1 MQSNTKKPV
10 TYNSFAF
17 FEKKGHFAISCAKLV
32 EVLPKKYFLILGVT
46 VGIATSSFAQVA
58 RESWWDRTSKTMF
71 VANSH
76 RIRSDL
82 PVKTNSSTAEGIDR
96 LWFTIDAGLGQLR
109 PRSRGLQQALLF
121 TSQEDLSETM
131 RSQFA
136 VDAPSDAFAFF
147 SPLGQGIAVCTED
160 VPAPFAARGLTAAI
174 GAEYLRLSC
183 GADLAPALQV
193 GILDFLA
200 RRDSK
205 GVGGG
210 IGEAGIAI
218 VRKHVT
224 DAKAISMLD
233 FISMTAQE
241 WKQGVA
247 QDSNGALREQS
258 ASVVRFLTQSNT
270 AANASIF
277 QQYLRL
283 VSEGMPNFAAFSSV
297 YGLRDERGW
306 EDFDKQWKAFALK
319 EKSSANETLHE
330 RLAYLAEG
338 LRQLD
343 KEGALPVDFAALEVA
358 LKDRN
363 FVSPTQ
369 WRPGFSQIQASE
381 PNVFTP
387 TLPYEN
393 ASGAKPLPN
402 RSKPPRFELE
412 EPKKGE
418 EKQPPSVLAIDVSND
433 RSKVVWFKTRPEP
446 EAPWVWDISR

>member
-1 MQSNTKKPV
+1 M
-10 TYNSFAF
+10 TYNSLAF

-32 EVLPKKYFLILGVT
+32 DVLPKKYFLILGVM

-71 VANSH
+71 VASSH

-82 PVKTNSSTAEGIDR
+82 PAKTNVSTAEGIDR

-121 TSQEDLSETM
+121 ASQEDLSETM

-210 IGEAGIAI
+210 IGEAGIAV
-218 VRKHVT
+218 VRKSLT
-224 DAKAISMLD
+224 DAKSISMLD
-233 FISMTAQE
+233 FMSMTAQE
-241 WKQGVA
+241 WKQAVA

-381 PNVFTP
+381 PNTFTP
-387 TLPYEN
+387 TQPYEN

-402 RSKPPRFELE
+402 RSKPPRFEFE

-418 EKQPPSVLAIDVSND
+418 EKQPPSVLAIDVSNN

>member
-1 MQSNTKKPV
+1 M
-10 TYNSFAF
+10 TYNEPSFF
-17 FEKKGHFAISCAKLV
+17 DKMRYFAMSRAMLAAV
-32 EVLPKKYFLILGVT
+32 VPQKYFIILGALAV
-46 VGIATSSFAQVA
+46 ISTSSLAQVA

-71 VANSH
+71 VATSH

-82 PVKTNSSTAEGIDR
+82 PAKTNVSTAEGIDR

-121 TSQEDLSETM
+121 TTQEDLSEIM

-136 VDAPSDAFAFF
+136 VDAPSEAFAFF

-160 VPAPFAARGLTAAI
+160 IPAPFAARGLTAAI

-205 GVGGG
+205 GASGG

-218 VRKHVT
+218 VRKSVT
-224 DAKAISMLD
+224 DAKSISMLD
-233 FISMTAQE
+233 FISMTAEE
-241 WKQGVA
+241 WKQAVA
-247 QDSNGALREQS
+247 QDSTGSLREQS
-258 ASVVRFLTQSNT
+258 SSVVRFLTQSNT
-270 AANASIF
+270 AANASFF

-283 VSEGMPNFAAFSSV
+283 VSEGTPNFSAFSSV

-319 EKSSANETLHE
+319 EKSSANETLRE
-330 RLAYLAEG
+330 RLAFLAEG

-343 KEGALPVDFAALEVA
+343 KEGVLPVDFAALEVA

-381 PNVFTP
+381 PNAFTP
-387 TLPYEN
+387 TQPYEN

-402 RSKPPRFELE
+402 RSKPPHFEFE
-412 EPKKGE
+412 APKKGE
-418 EKQPPSVLAIDVSND
+418 EKQPPSVLAMDVPND

>member
-1 MQSNTKKPV
+1 MQSNTNKPV

-32 EVLPKKYFLILGVT
+32 DVLPKKYFLILGVT

-82 PVKTNSSTAEGIDR
+82 PAKTNVSTAEGIDR

-121 TSQEDLSETM
+121 ASQEDLSETM

-210 IGEAGIAI
+210 IGEAGIAV
-218 VRKHVT
+218 VRKSLT

-233 FISMTAQE
+233 FMSMTAQE
-241 WKQGVA
+241 WKQAVA

-283 VSEGMPNFAAFSSV
+283 VSEGMPNLSAFSSV

-319 EKSSANETLHE
+319 EKSSAN
-330 RLAYLAEG
+330 
-338 LRQLD
+338 
-343 KEGALPVDFAALEVA
+343 
-358 LKDRN
+358 
-363 FVSPTQ
+363 
-369 WRPGFSQIQASE
+369 
-381 PNVFTP
+381 
-387 TLPYEN
+387 
-393 ASGAKPLPN
+393 
-402 RSKPPRFELE
+402 
-412 EPKKGE
+412 
-418 EKQPPSVLAIDVSND
+418 
-433 RSKVVWFKTRPEP
+433 
-446 EAPWVWDISR
+446 

>member
-1 MQSNTKKPV
+1 MTNNQPSFFAKKQ
-10 TYNSFAF
+10 
-17 FEKKGHFAISCAKLV
+17 HFALSCAMPAAV
-32 EVLPKKYFLILGVT
+32 VPQKYFLILGVT
-46 VGIATSSFAQVA
+46 AGIATSSLAQVA
-58 RESWWDRTSKTMF
+58 RESWWDQTSKTMF
-71 VANSH
+71 VATSH
-76 RIRSDL
+76 RIRSNL
-82 PVKTNSSTAEGIDR
+82 PAKTNSSTAEGIDR
-96 LWFTIDAGLGQLR
+96 LWFTIDGGLGQLR

-121 TSQEDLSETM
+121 TTQEDLSETM

-160 VPAPFAARGLTAAI
+160 IPAPFAARGLSAAI

-205 GVGGG
+205 GAAGG
-210 IGEAGIAI
+210 IGEAGIAV
-218 VRKHVT
+218 VRKSVT
-224 DAKAISMLD
+224 DAKAISILD
-233 FISMTAQE
+233 FISMTAKE
-241 WKQGVA
+241 WKQAVA
-247 QDSNGALREQS
+247 QDSTGVLREQS
-258 ASVVRFLTQSNT
+258 ASIVRFLTQSST

-283 VSEGMPNFAAFSSV
+283 VSEGTPSFAAFGAV

-319 EKSSANETLHE
+319 EKSSANETVRE
-330 RLAYLAEG
+330 RLAFLAEG

-381 PNVFTP
+381 PNAFTP
-387 TLPYEN
+387 TQPYEN
-393 ASGAKPLPN
+393 ASGAKPQPS
-402 RSKPPRFELE
+402 RSKPSRFEFE
-412 EPKKGE
+412 APKKGE
-418 EKQPPSVLAIDVSND
+418 EKQPSKVLAVDVPND

>member
-1 MQSNTKKPV
+1 M
-10 TYNSFAF
+10 TYNSLAF

-32 EVLPKKYFLILGVT
+32 DVLPKKYFLILGVT

-71 VANSH
+71 VASSH

-82 PVKTNSSTAEGIDR
+82 PAKTNVSTAEGIDR

-121 TSQEDLSETM
+121 ASQEDLSETM

-136 VDAPSDAFAFF
+136 VDAPSDACAFF

-210 IGEAGIAI
+210 IGEAGIAV
-218 VRKHVT
+218 VRKILT

-233 FISMTAQE
+233 FMSMTAQE
-241 WKQGVA
+241 WKQAVA
-247 QDSNGALREQS
+247 QDSNGVLREQS

-381 PNVFTP
+381 PNTFTP
-387 TLPYEN
+387 TQPYEN

-402 RSKPPRFELE
+402 RSKPPRFEFE

-418 EKQPPSVLAIDVSND
+418 EKQPPSVLAIDVSNN

>member
-1 MQSNTKKPV
+1 MTHNVP
-10 TYNSFAF
+10 SFF
-17 FEKKGHFAISCAKLV
+17 DKIRHFALSCAMLAAV
-32 EVLPKKYFLILGVT
+32 VPQKYFSIFVAMA
-46 VGIATSSFAQVA
+46 VISTSLLAQVA

-71 VANSH
+71 VASSH

-82 PVKTNSSTAEGIDR
+82 PAKTNVSTAEGIDR

-121 TSQEDLSETM
+121 ASQEELSEIM

-136 VDAPSDAFAFF
+136 VDAPSEAFAFF

-160 VPAPFAARGLTAAI
+160 IPAPFAARGLTAAI

-183 GADLAPALQV
+183 GDDLAPALQV

-205 GVGGG
+205 GAGGG

-241 WKQGVA
+241 WKQAVA
-247 QDSNGALREQS
+247 QDSTGALREQS
-258 ASVVRFLTQSNT
+258 ASVVRFLTQANT
-270 AANASIF
+270 AANASLF

-283 VSEGMPNFAAFSSV
+283 VAEGTPSFAAFSAV

-319 EKSSANETLHE
+319 EKSSAIETLRE
-330 RLAYLAEG
+330 RLSFLAEG

-381 PNVFTP
+381 PNAFTP
-387 TLPYEN
+387 TFPYEKIVG
-393 ASGAKPLPN
+393 SKPPPN
-402 RSKPPRFELE
+402 RSKAPHFEFDAQ
-412 EPKKGE
+412 KKGE
-418 EKQPPSVLAIDVSND
+418 EKQPPSVLAIDVSNN

>member
-160 VPAPFAARGLTAAI
+160 VPAPFAVRGLTAAI

-247 QDSNGALREQS
+247 QDSNGALHEQS

-418 EKQPPSVLAIDVSND
+418 EKQPPSVLAIDVSNN
-433 RSKVVWFKTRPEP
+433 RSKVIWFKTRPEA

>member
-71 VANSH
+71 VASSH

-82 PVKTNSSTAEGIDR
+82 PAKTNVSTAEGIDR

-160 VPAPFAARGLTAAI
+160 VPAPFAVRGLTAAI

-418 EKQPPSVLAIDVSND
+418 EKQPPSVLAIDVSNN
-433 RSKVVWFKTRPEP
+433 RSKVIWFKTRPEA